1 MSLSNDQNLPMV
13 TLVTVTYNAEHDLP
27 EFLFCADRLDYPNLN
42 LIIVDNNSSDN
53 SIGLINKFKFKNI
66 NLSLLC
72 NKKNLG
78 IAAANNQGIKKA

>member
-27 EFLFCADRLDYPNLN
+27 EFLSCADRLDYPNLN

-72 NKKNLG
+72 NKKNGCSYSKILS
-78 IAAANNQGIKKA
+78 